1 MMTTQDEVS
10 IRLSCRAQRGFLDRL
25 LYAAGFSTAAP
36 FPRNEG
42 AARGGKSHRTGHLL
56 MTKDD
61 HNNRPVP
68 EPRTP
73 FQEGEAQ

>member
-42 AARGGKSHRTGHLL
+42 VARL